1 MGLFFKAHG
10 NTSIGL
16 FLIRLSLGSVFLF
29 AGAQK
34 LLNIQEFILEVQS
47 LGMFDENLSFIF
59 GFILP
64 FIEIIFGAL
73 YIIGLFT
80 PITSFVLSLM
90 CVSFLIALGA
100 GPGQYD
106 LPFNFDWVFLAC
118 TLTTLFAGAGVI
130 SFDALLDRKKK
141 RVVVMDKEKN
151 TTTVTHTS
159 AKPEVQY
166 TVVEER
172 REEKKD
178 VNEFK

>member
-16 FLIRLSLGSVFLF
+16 FLIRLTLGSVFLF

-34 LLNIQEFILEVQS
+34 LLNIQDFILEVQS
-47 LGMFDENLSFIF
+47 LGMFGENFSFII

-64 FIEIIFGAL
+64 FVEMFFGAL

-80 PITSFVLSLM
+80 PITSFVMSLM
-90 CVSFLIALGA
+90 CVSFLIALGP

-141 RVVVMDKEKN
+141 RVVIVDEK
-151 TTTVTHTS
+151 TTTAHTT
-159 AKPEVQY
+159 KEPKVQY
-166 TVVEER
+166 TVVVEDTK
-172 REEKKD
+172 EEKKD

>member
-16 FLIRLSLGSVFLF
+16 FLIRLTLGSVFLF

-34 LLNIQEFILEVQS
+34 LLNIQDFILEVQS
-47 LGMFDENLSFIF
+47 LGMFNENVAFII

-64 FIEIIFGAL
+64 FVEIFFGAL

-80 PITSFVLSLM
+80 PITSFVMSLM

-100 GPGQYD
+100 GPGEYD

-141 RVVVMDKEKN
+141 RVVIVDEK
-151 TTTVTHTS
+151 TTTAHTT
-159 AKPEVQY
+159 KEPKVQY
-166 TVVEER
+166 TVVVEDSK
-172 REEKKD
+172 EEKKD
-178 VNEFK
+178 VDEFK